1 MKTGAFPQLRGKRYI
16 TLKFLDDLLCDHE
29 TKPDSVDIHLLV
41 IIDES
46 EKLEKLALIILMN
59 SNTGISDC
67 YF

>member
-1 MKTGAFPQLRGKRYI
+1 MKTGAFTQLRGKRYI
-16 TLKFLDDLLCDHE
+16 SLKFLDDLLCYHE
-29 TKPDSVDIHLLV
+29 TKSDSVDIHLLI